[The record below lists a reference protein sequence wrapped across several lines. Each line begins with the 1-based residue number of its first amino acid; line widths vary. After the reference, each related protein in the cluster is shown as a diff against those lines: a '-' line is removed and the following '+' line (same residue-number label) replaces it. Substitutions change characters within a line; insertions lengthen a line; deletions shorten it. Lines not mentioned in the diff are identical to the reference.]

1 MTRSGLLSRV
11 ASRPAAT
18 IRPAQVDHLRTAVT
32 VPAPVGE
39 TFAFFANASNLERL
53 TPPWVQFRIRTP
65 MPVVMAEGLLL
76 DYEIVIRG
84 LRVAWKTRIDVWE
97 PGVRF
102 VDRQLIGP
110 YLWWR
115 HEHLFQAVPDGTLVT
130 DRVEFVPRARWVSG
144 WLVRRDVAR
153 IFEFRKHALG
163 QLLAAPLEAGG

>member
-1 MTRSGLLSRV
+1 
-11 ASRPAAT
+11 
-18 IRPAQVDHLRTAVT
+18 
-32 VPAPVGE
+32 
-39 TFAFFANASNLERL
+39 
-53 TPPWVQFRIRTP
+53 